1 MSAGIGNSEDKAREI
16 QVLKV
21 QGDDTVKRGGN
32 GNRKNLLFVCGVVT
46 AAVVFVVSTMRFP
59 ETGGEAT
66 VHTAQTVQNV
76 SVPGAGGG
84 DMDTPSGESAADMPE
99 SAADMSESV
108 ADMPESAAD
117 MPESAADMPE
127 SVTDMTESAADMPE
141 SVEAILGD
149 VQSAQWVETPQ
160 VQLYSFRNE
169 RLLNQHYEKHGIE
182 MGFATIEEYVAAAN
196 AVINHP
202 DVLHK
207 QEAEDNDDVY
217 FLKATNEFVVVSTD
231 GYIRTYFIASG
242 GIDYY
247 NRQ

>member
-1 MSAGIGNSEDKAREI
+1 M
-16 QVLKV
+16 KV

-32 GNRKNLLFVCGVVT
+32 GNRKNFLFVCGVVT

-99 SAADMSESV
+99 PV
-108 ADMPESAAD
+108 ADMP
-117 MPESAADMPE
+117 
-127 SVTDMTESAADMPE
+127 ESAADMPE

-217 FLKATNEFVVVSTD
+217 FLEATNEFVVVSTD

>member
-32 GNRKNLLFVCGVVT
+32 GNRKNFLFVCGVVT
-46 AAVVFVVSTMRFP
+46 AAIVFVVSTMRFP

-84 DMDTPSGESAADMPE
+84 DMDTPSG
-99 SAADMSESV
+99 
-108 ADMPESAAD
+108 
-117 MPESAADMPE
+117 
-127 SVTDMTESAADMPE
+127 ESAADMPE

-217 FLKATNEFVVVSTD
+217 FLEATNEFVVVSTD

>member
-99 SAADMSESV
+99 SATDMPEPV
-108 ADMPESAAD
+108 ADMPEPVAD
-117 MPESAADMPE
+117 MP
-127 SVTDMTESAADMPE
+127 ESAADMPE

-217 FLKATNEFVVVSTD
+217 FLEATNEFVVVSTD

>member
-117 MPESAADMPE
+117 MPES
-127 SVTDMTESAADMPE
+127 VTDMTESAADMPE

-217 FLKATNEFVVVSTD
+217 FLEATNEFVVVSTD

>member
-1 MSAGIGNSEDKAREI
+1 M
-16 QVLKV
+16 
-21 QGDDTVKRGGN
+21 KRGGN

-99 SAADMSESV
+99 SATDMPEPV
-108 ADMPESAAD
+108 ADMPEPVAD
-117 MPESAADMPE
+117 MP
-127 SVTDMTESAADMPE
+127 ESAADMPE

-217 FLKATNEFVVVSTD
+217 FLEATNEFVVVSTD

>member
-1 MSAGIGNSEDKAREI
+1 M
-16 QVLKV
+16 
-21 QGDDTVKRGGN
+21 KRGGN
-32 GNRKNLLFVCGVVT
+32 SNKTNLLFVCCVVI
-46 AAVVFVVSTMRFP
+46 AAVLFVVNTVRIP
-59 ETGGEAT
+59 DTGGGTT
-66 VHTAQTVQNV
+66 VNSIQVVEN
-76 SVPGAGGG
+76 AGNPDSPPEG
-84 DMDTPSGESAADMPE
+84 SAEAADRQSQAEGEGVDGPLENPPQTSDARPRAGDNGMDSLPEEPSESIPEMAESIPE
-99 SAADMSESV
+99 SAAV
-108 ADMPESAAD
+108 
-117 MPESAADMPE
+117 
-127 SVTDMTESAADMPE
+127 
-141 SVEAILGD
+141 ILEGT
-149 VQSAQWVETPQ
+149 QSAQWSEAPQ
-160 VQLYSFRNE
+160 AQLYTFRNE

-217 FLKATNEFVVVSTD
+217 FLEATNEFVVVSTD

>member
-1 MSAGIGNSEDKAREI
+1 MKDKGNNK
-16 QVLKV
+16 
-21 QGDDTVKRGGN
+21 
-32 GNRKNLLFVCGVVT
+32 RKNLILLCGIVIAAVLSALGVTHTPESGVT
-46 AAVVFVVSTMRFP
+46 ADGPQTVYTAGVLATDP
-59 ETGGEAT
+59 AEGEDLAQADSSVGESSEQVNPAAGEDPAQAAPAEGEDLAQAAPAEGEDPAQVT
-66 VHTAQTVQNV
+66 PDGAEESVNGTAQLPVANTE
-76 SVPGAGGG
+76 GR
-84 DMDTPSGESAADMPE
+84 
-99 SAADMSESV
+99 SESV
-108 ADMPESAAD
+108 PE
-117 MPESAADMPE
+117 
-127 SVTDMTESAADMPE
+127 T
-141 SVEAILGD
+141 VEDVLGD
-149 VQSAQWVETPQ
+149 AASASWAEDPPQ
-160 VQLYSFRNE
+160 VYAFRND

-217 FLKATNEFVVVSTD
+217 FLEATNEFVVVSTD

>member
-32 GNRKNLLFVCGVVT
+32 GNRKNFLFVCGVVT

-76 SVPGAGGG
+76 SVPGAAGG

-99 SAADMSESV
+99 PV

-117 MPESAADMPE
+117 MP
-127 SVTDMTESAADMPE
+127 ESAADMPE

-217 FLKATNEFVVVSTD
+217 FLEATNEFVVVSTD